1 MQVGYI
7 LIISW
12 AETFSR
18 TFSNIKKYVSLLAP
32 LIISETWQFHLKISD
47 VVIPDMW
54 FGQQVQVPWSWRLQ
68 RRTGVGSLEVNNQ
81 FFITYSTYLSSTE
94 DFCKQTTALMLLQ
107 RFGLYFYYLWND
119 ESMQRRRF
127 WGNAELARIDLLRV
141 ARPS

>member
-1 MQVGYI
+1 MQVGYM

-32 LIISETWQFHLKISD
+32 LITSETWQFHLKILD

-54 FGQQVQVPWSWRLQ
+54 FGQQLQVPWSWRLQ

-81 FFITYSTYLSSTE
+81 FFALIWVKLKIFVSRPLLWCFYSALDCTSTTFGTMRAWSVE
-94 DFCKQTTALMLLQ
+94 DFEVTPNWLGSI
-107 RFGLYFYYLWND
+107 FSG
-119 ESMQRRRF
+119 
-127 WGNAELARIDLLRV
+127 
-141 ARPS
+141 